1 MTVKKSLFGGAA
13 LQNAQLGVGKAE
25 IMANFVDYDLPD
37 TRLDF
42 LLRAAQAEDGAHV
55 QDYPVREDIAVIETP
70 LAERDTLVQAE
81 QGLAPPD
88 FHLPEEMARRLL
100 LHHDLYV
107 L

>member
-70 LAERDTLVQAE
+70 LAERHALVKPE
-81 QGLAPPD
+81 QCLPPPD
-88 FHLPEEMARRLL
+88 FHLAQEMSRRLL
-100 LHHDLYV
+100 FHHYFYV
-107 L
+107 